1 MSSIDSR
8 LAALA
13 EAIER
18 KRMEEEAPVDELSRS
33 LYNMGQ
39 RLSKMD
45 SLEKAALLAEF
56 NRDDPLDG
64 TGSLDLS
71 MEDIERFILDYKG
84 GVNICLCLPGWNDWR
99 IWWQIPGRGL
109 LPSNIKT
116 GTQS

>member
-33 LYNMGQ
+33 LYNLGEKLA
-39 RLSKMD
+39 RLD
-45 SLEKAALLAEF
+45 TLEKAALLAEF

-71 MEDIERFILDYKG
+71 MEDIERFILDYE
-84 GVNICLCLPGWNDWR
+84 GW
-99 IWWQIPGRGL
+99 
-109 LPSNIKT
+109 
-116 GTQS
+116 

>member
-1 MSSIDSR
+1 MASIDSL

-64 TGSLDLS
+64 TGSLNLD
-71 MEDIERFILDYKG
+71 MEALERFIADY
-84 GVNICLCLPGWNDWR
+84 R
-99 IWWQIPGRGL
+99 
-109 LPSNIKT
+109 S
-116 GTQS
+116 

>member
-1 MSSIDSR
+1 MSMSKRIESIVAELER
-8 LAALA
+8 LKL
-13 EAIER
+13 
-18 KRMEEEAPVDELSRS
+18 EEEAPVDELSRS

-71 MEDIERFILDYKG
+71 MEDIERFIL
-84 GVNICLCLPGWNDWR
+84 
-99 IWWQIPGRGL
+99 
-109 LPSNIKT
+109 
-116 GTQS
+116 